1 MKVFVIY
8 NGNFPTIWNFFYSL
22 QPSCFHLT
30 ECDIRSC
37 LNTLQFLNKK
47 NETLNVV
54 RILMCV
60 SKLVVNLNRAAMV
73 KTVGLE
79 LAIFNIYIY
88 IYILVWVGCADW
100 RHRLP
105 VERNIILL
113 EMPDMETGKTGQIFC
128 CTIIR
133 LV

>member
-54 RILMCV
+54 RILICV
-60 SKLVVNLNRAAMV
+60 SKLVVNLNRAAKV

-88 IYILVWVGCADW
+88 IFLFGLVVLIGDIGC
-100 RHRLP
+100 L
-105 VERNIILL
+105 
-113 EMPDMETGKTGQIFC
+113 
-128 CTIIR
+128 
-133 LV
+133 